1 MSTLISD
8 EELIRVVRGVGRFGI
23 SSTYAQEELIRRYK
37 KLVRIKASAYFLP
50 GGDWEDIIQEG
61 MIGLFK
67 AIRDYSPDYE
77 VQFNSF
83 AALCIN
89 RQIISAIKASTR
101 LKHIPLNASL
111 AFDFLDTEEEDT
123 SPDPEAL
130 FIDRE
135 EKTDIEHH
143 IRKALSPLEERVLA
157 LHMNGRSYGEIALI
171 LDKNVKAID
180 NTIQRVRRK
189 VGKIIEER
197 KAGGY

>member
-1 MSTLISD
+1 MKILISD
-8 EELIRVVRGVGRFGI
+8 EELIRAARGIGRSGV

-37 KLVRIKASAYFLP
+37 KLVKIKASAYFLP

-67 AIRDYSPDYE
+67 AIRDYSSNYD

-111 AFDFLDTEEEDT
+111 AFDFVDTEDEDT
-123 SPDPEAL
+123 SPNPETL

-135 EKTDIEHH
+135 EKTDIEQH
-143 IRKALSPLEERVLA
+143 IRKALSPLEEKVLA
-157 LHMNGRSYGEIALI
+157 LHMNGRSYAEIAQL
-171 LDKNVKAID
+171 LNKNVKAID

-189 VGKIIEER
+189 VGKIMEER